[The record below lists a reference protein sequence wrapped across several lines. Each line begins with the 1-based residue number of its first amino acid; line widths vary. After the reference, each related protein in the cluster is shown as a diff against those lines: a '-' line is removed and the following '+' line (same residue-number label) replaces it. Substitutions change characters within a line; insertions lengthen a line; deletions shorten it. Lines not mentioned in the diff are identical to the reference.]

1 METKINQEIRTSLK
15 HFEDKYF
22 IDGTVN
28 KQRVIQDLYNYD
40 SELIAAMLNSDLL
53 KENFTMQVA
62 DTTIFQINN
71 LIELFEADEFWKD
84 SYTKYSK
91 KIGLTSG
98 GKFIDE
104 FTDVVLDFPYKDTV
118 LKASM
123 SKEDTDKEGLRPE
136 EPFLNEIIAKEE
148 IDVLLDKKIFV
159 NAKRYS
165 SEGEERTDCFE
176 DENLIIKGN
185 NLLALHTL
193 KENYTGRVKT
203 MFIDPPYNTGGDSF
217 QYNDSFNHSTWL
229 TFMKNRLEV
238 ALELLRED
246 GTIFIQTDDA
256 EQAYLKVLMDGI
268 FGRKNYINT
277 ISVQFKDTAG
287 ASGGGEDKRLKKN
300 VEYITIFAKNREIHK
315 GFKGFKSIYNNTNI
329 GELVRNYREE
339 GKSWKYT
346 SILVNDGEKVFLGE
360 TKDGSGNVIKLY
372 KRIGAETKSIS
383 SIMKEENLNE
393 YEAYSKYADKL
404 FQTTNAQTSI
414 RTRVWEA
421 AEKLNNSADIVSIEY
436 LPRTGKNKGQI
447 YEQFYK
453 GPKFRLFVWLRDT
466 VDIVNGELVKKD
478 SLGTSWNFI
487 AETKNVNKEGNVN
500 FSNGKKP
507 ELLIANVIEMSTDE
521 DEIVLDFFMGSAT
534 TQAAAMKMNRK
545 FIGIEQ
551 MDYTNTISV
560 PRLQKVIEGEQGG
573 ISKAVGWQ
581 GGGSFVYA
589 ELMEKNTGFLKSVMA
604 ANSMTELQEVFSRM
618 LETADFDFR
627 VDLDE
632 VRSTLWQLPVE
643 DQKRILIKIIDK
655 NQLYYNYSEIDDA
668 NVRDL
673 ISDTD
678 YAFNQSFYAKRGE

>member
-104 FTDVVLDFPYKDTV
+104 CTDVVLDFPYKDTV

-300 VEYITIFAKNREIHK
+300 VEYITIFAKNREIH
-315 GFKGFKSIYNNTNI
+315 KGFKSIYNNTNI

-632 VRSTLWQLPVE
+632 VRGTIWQLPVE

-673 ISDTD
+673 IADTD
-678 YAFNQSFYAKRGE
+678 YAFNQSFYAERGE

>member
-1 METKINQEIRTSLK
+1 M
-15 HFEDKYF
+15 
-22 IDGTVN
+22 
-28 KQRVIQDLYNYD
+28 
-40 SELIAAMLNSDLL
+40 
-53 KENFTMQVA
+53 
-62 DTTIFQINN
+62 
-71 LIELFEADEFWKD
+71 
-84 SYTKYSK
+84 
-91 KIGLTSG
+91 
-98 GKFIDE
+98 
-104 FTDVVLDFPYKDTV
+104 
-118 LKASM
+118 
-123 SKEDTDKEGLRPE
+123 
-136 EPFLNEIIAKEE
+136 
-148 IDVLLDKKIFV
+148 
-159 NAKRYS
+159 
-165 SEGEERTDCFE
+165 
-176 DENLIIKGN
+176 
-185 NLLALHTL
+185 
-193 KENYTGRVKT
+193 
-203 MFIDPPYNTGGDSF
+203 
-217 QYNDSFNHSTWL
+217 
-229 TFMKNRLEV
+229 
-238 ALELLRED
+238 
-246 GTIFIQTDDA
+246 
-256 EQAYLKVLMDGI
+256 
-268 FGRKNYINT
+268 
-277 ISVQFKDTAG
+277 
-287 ASGGGEDKRLKKN
+287 
-300 VEYITIFAKNREIHK
+300 
-315 GFKGFKSIYNNTNI
+315 
-329 GELVRNYREE
+329 
-339 GKSWKYT
+339 
-346 SILVNDGEKVFLGE
+346 
-360 TKDGSGNVIKLY
+360 
-372 KRIGAETKSIS
+372 
-383 SIMKEENLNE
+383 
-393 YEAYSKYADKL
+393 
-404 FQTTNAQTSI
+404 
-414 RTRVWEA
+414 
-421 AEKLNNSADIVSIEY
+421 NNSADIVSIEY

-632 VRSTLWQLPVE
+632 VRGTIWQLPVE

-673 ISDTD
+673 IADTD
-678 YAFNQSFYAKRGE
+678 YAFNQSFYAERGE